1 MCGILLDLFDLT
13 KLNGHFYCTKT
24 LFHMQIKHRSF
35 TVLIMAIDVQWDV
48 KMPAFSMRLCILAQA
63 TVQSC
68 IPEDG
73 DLKSHYCEN
82 P

>member
-1 MCGILLDLFDLT
+1 
-13 KLNGHFYCTKT
+13 
-24 LFHMQIKHRSF
+24 MQIKHRSF